1 MSFSI
6 QVSNPTATTEADEHD
21 ETIGETVESL
31 FPLDTEHAFVVWN
44 GIYIPLSYKYDLS
57 VIYDDVIEMI
67 ETLVESSEGDLTVC
81 WPSSSFDAEWNLKWA
96 DGSVEIKAEWRRLLG
111 STERLLRDSGPVVIE
126 IGRFVAEWR
135 SLLMRLYEALDQ
147 AGVSQRLTDG
157 MARLRSLITRMNSQ
171 VLQ

>member
-1 MSFSI
+1 MHESAWDPS
-6 QVSNPTATTEADEHD
+6 VRTPAHRPTTPDYHTAA
-21 ETIGETVESL
+21 
-31 FPLDTEHAFVVWN
+31 
-44 GIYIPLSYKYDLS
+44 
-57 VIYDDVIEMI
+57 
-67 ETLVESSEGDLTVC
+67 
-81 WPSSSFDAEWNLKWA
+81 SSFDAEWNLKWA